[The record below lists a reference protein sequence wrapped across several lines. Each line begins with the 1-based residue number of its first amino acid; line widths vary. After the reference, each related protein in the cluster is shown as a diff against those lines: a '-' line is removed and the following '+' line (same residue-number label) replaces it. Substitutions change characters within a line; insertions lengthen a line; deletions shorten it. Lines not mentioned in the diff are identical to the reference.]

1 MLAGKLG
8 TNVRHHPRDMG
19 VRCLMQVYQI
29 NIGCAG
35 VEITFSLYKDYI
47 EQGFLVYD
55 ANAQT

>member
-1 MLAGKLG
+1 MLAGEDGKI
-8 TNVRHHPRDMG
+8 VRHHPQDMG

-35 VEITFSLYKDYI
+35 VEITFSLYQDHI

>member
-1 MLAGKLG
+1 MLAGEGGKI
-8 TNVRHHPRDMG
+8 VRHRPQYMG

-35 VEITFSLYKDYI
+35 VEITFSLYQDYI

>member
-1 MLAGKLG
+1 MLAGEDG
-8 TNVRHHPRDMG
+8 RIVRHHPRDMG
-19 VRCLMQVYQI
+19 VRCLMQIYQI

-35 VEITFSLYKDYI
+35 VEITFSLYQDYI